1 MSSIFVI
8 GSSNTDMVIRSE
20 KLPAPGETILGG
32 EFLMTAGGKGANQ
45 AVAAAKLG
53 GKVTFACK
61 VGDDIFGRQAV
72 QGFMDV
78 GINTDFICTDPVH
91 PSGVALI
98 LVDAKGENSIAVA
111 PGSNGDLQAA
121 DLEKVIEQIKP
132 GDIVLVQ
139 LEIPIPTVAYVIEQC
154 HKKRAKVI
162 LNPAPACVLDDAI
175 FQYVHTITPNE
186 TEAELLTGIKVI
198 DQQSAAAAAAIL
210 MGKGVKNVII
220 TLGSKGAYH
229 HDNFLNKIIPSPLV
243 TAVDSTAAG
252 DVFNGAL
259 AVALTEEM
267 EPEAAVLFA
276 CKAAAISVTRM
287 GAQAS
292 APMRTEL

>member
-53 GKVTFACK
+53 GKVIFACK
-61 VGDDIFGRQAV
+61 VGDDIFGTQAV
-72 QGFMDV
+72 QNFREV
-78 GINTDFICTDPVH
+78 GINTDFICTDKVQ

-111 PGSNGDLQAA
+111 PGANGNLLPI

-132 GDIVLVQ
+132 GDIVLIQ
-139 LEIPIPTVAYVIEQC
+139 LEIPISTVAYALKHC
-154 HKKRAKVI
+154 HQQGAKVI
-162 LNPAPACVLDDAI
+162 LNPAPACMLDDGL

-198 DQQSAAAAAAIL
+198 DQQSAAEAAAIFIA
-210 MGKGVKNVII
+210 KGVKTVII
-220 TLGSKGAYH
+220 TLGAKGAYY
-229 HDNFLNKIIPSPLV
+229 HDGLLNKLIPSPAV
-243 TAVDSTAAG
+243 SAVDSTAAG
-252 DVFNGAL
+252 DVFNGAM
-259 AVALTEEM
+259 AVALTEKM
-267 EPEAAVLFA
+267 DIEAAVAFA

-292 APMRTEL
+292 APLRSEL

>member
-1 MSSIFVI
+1 
-8 GSSNTDMVIRSE
+8 MVIRSE

-72 QGFMDV
+72 QGFKDV
-78 GINTDFICTDPVH
+78 GVNTDFICADPVH

-98 LVDAKGENSIAVA
+98 LVDVNGENSIAVA
-111 PGSNGDLQAA
+111 PGANGNLQPV
-121 DLEKVIEQIKP
+121 DLETVIEQIKP
-132 GDIVLVQ
+132 GDIVLIQ
-139 LEIPIPTVAYVIEQC
+139 LEIPIQTVAYAIEQC
-154 HKKRAKVI
+154 HHKGARVI

-175 FQYVHTITPNE
+175 FKYVHTITPNE
-186 TEAELLTGIKVI
+186 TEAELLTGIKVTG
-198 DQQSAAAAAAIL
+198 QQSAAAAAAIL
-210 MGKGVKNVII
+210 MTKGVKNVII
-220 TLGSKGAYH
+220 TLGAKGAYH
-229 HDNFLNKIIPSPLV
+229 HDNLLNKIIPSPTV
-243 TAVDSTAAG
+243 TAIDSTAAG

-259 AVALTEEM
+259 AVALTENIS
-267 EPEAAVLFA
+267 PEDAVAFA

-292 APMRTEL
+292 APMRSEL